1 MSSTEWPTM
10 FAQTSNS
17 ASSSQTA
24 PPAPPAT
31 ADGAHEGG
39 SPVEPEAL
47 DAHAELAQ
55 LAHRLRD
62 ALLDA
67 VWRQWRV
74 LGAGASSRAARA
86 KAPGAPDD
94 VRRHLHAVVDPEAL
108 VLVSLV
114 LLDHER
120 RLGDLLHDWGARNSD
135 LLSVQRMKNLTADY
149 PDPVHAPLAHRVAWF
164 AAVARDVGKDLR
176 WRSLAQGW
184 DGAPGR
190 RPDVGTHEGSP
201 TPVSAYVRAYGA
213 HAPLNASTKAR
224 ATRARLV
231 SGATLMLQL
240 RLGLGVGVKS
250 DLLAFL
256 LANGE
261 EPATVR
267 DIAQATGYTVAA
279 VRRAADDLAT
289 ARLIESRDGQ
299 PIGYRATYDAWA
311 PLLGLRDRPVR
322 WASWHQRFQFATA
335 FLHWADAARERPL
348 SAYAFGAHGRD
359 LIEQHRP
366 AFERDRIAVWS
377 THAPVQDSGA
387 FVSRT
392 VRALATWMEDRA

>member
-1 MSSTEWPTM
+1 MC
-10 FAQTSNS
+10 AQTLNS
-17 ASSSQTA
+17 GSSSEIA
-24 PPAPPAT
+24 PHST
-31 ADGAHEGG
+31 STTVDGT
-39 SPVEPEAL
+39 PERESREESRTP

-55 LAHRLRD
+55 LADTLRV
-62 ALLDA
+62 ALFDV

-74 LGAGASSRAARA
+74 LGASASSRSAHAA
-86 KAPGAPDD
+86 APSASTDA
-94 VRRHLHAVVDPEAL
+94 RRHPDAVVDPEAL

-149 PDPVHAPLAHRVAWF
+149 PDPVPAPLAHRVSWF

-176 WRSLAQGW
+176 WRSLAQSWG
-184 DGAPGR
+184 GEPGR
-190 RPDVGTHEGSP
+190 WPDVGKHHESS
-201 TPVSAYVRAYGA
+201 TRVSAYVRAPGA
-213 HAPLNASTKAR
+213 HAPRNASTKAR
-224 ATRARLV
+224 ATRAQLV

-256 LANGE
+256 LANE
-261 EPATVR
+261 EQPATVR
-267 DIAQATGYTVAA
+267 DIAEATGYTVAA

-289 ARLIESRDGQ
+289 ARLIESREGQ
-299 PIGYRATYDAWA
+299 PVCYRAAYNAWA
-311 PLLGLRDRPVR
+311 ALLGLGDRSVR
-322 WASWHQRFQFATA
+322 WANWHQRFQFATH

-348 SAYAFGAHGRD
+348 STYAFGAHGRE

-377 THAPVQDSGA
+377 AHAPVQDSGA

-392 VRALATWMEDRA
+392 VRALATWMEDMA

>member
-1 MSSTEWPTM
+1 MR
-10 FAQTSNS
+10 AQILNS
-17 ASSSQTA
+17 GSAVATA
-24 PPAPPAT
+24 PHDTPAT
-31 ADGAHEGG
+31 VDGAPNRETRE
-39 SPVEPEAL
+39 EPRAP

-55 LAHRLRD
+55 LADTLRV
-62 ALLDA
+62 ALFDV

-74 LGAGASSRAARA
+74 LGANASSRSARA
-86 KAPGAPDD
+86 AAPSASTDA
-94 VRRHLHAVVDPEAL
+94 RRHLDAVVDPEAL

-149 PDPVHAPLAHRVAWF
+149 PDPVPTPLAHRVAWF

-184 DGAPGR
+184 EGEPGR
-190 RPDVGTHEGSP
+190 WPDGGTQHESSM
-201 TPVSAYVRAYGA
+201 PVSTYVRSHGA
-213 HAPLNASTKAR
+213 HAPRNASTKAR
-224 ATRARLV
+224 ATRAQIV

-256 LANGE
+256 LANE
-261 EPATVR
+261 EHPATVR
-267 DIAQATGYTVAA
+267 DIAESPGYTAAA
-279 VRRAADDLAT
+279 VRRAADDLTT

-299 PIGYRATYDAWA
+299 PVGYRAAHDAWA
-311 PLLGLRDRPVR
+311 PLLGLGDRPVR
-322 WASWHQRFQFATA
+322 WANWHQRFQFATH
-335 FLHWADAARERPL
+335 FLQWADAARERPL
-348 SAYAFGAHGRD
+348 SAYAFGAHGRE
-359 LIEQHRP
+359 LIEQHRT

-377 THAPVQDSGA
+377 AHAPVQDSAA

-392 VRALATWMEDRA
+392 VRALAAWIKDMA